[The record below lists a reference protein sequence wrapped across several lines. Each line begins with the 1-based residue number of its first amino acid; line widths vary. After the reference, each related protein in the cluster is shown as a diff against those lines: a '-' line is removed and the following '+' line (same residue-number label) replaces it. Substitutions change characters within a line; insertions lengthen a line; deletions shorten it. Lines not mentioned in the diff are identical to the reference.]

1 MAWIDVDKWQE
12 IFSSISR
19 HKLRTTLT
27 ALGVFWGMFMLVL
40 LLGAASGLEN
50 GVEYEFRD
58 DAINSIWVR
67 NGTTSLPYQGL
78 PEGRRIQFT
87 NAEFDLIKNMPG
99 VEHITAR
106 YYLPGD
112 QTVSY
117 GQTTLSFPV
126 RSVHPGHKY
135 LENTIMV
142 DGRYINQQDID
153 QRRKVV
159 VIGEN
164 LRKELFKEEKK
175 VIGKEI
181 NIGGTVYRIVG
192 LYTDTGSEYETR
204 IIYLPISTA
213 QQIYAGTD
221 RVHQI
226 MFTTGDL
233 SFEQT
238 EALEE
243 RVRLALAGQL
253 RFDPKDRRAVWA
265 NNRAEEH
272 REIKNLLAMIRLFG
286 WIVSLGSILAGI
298 IGVSNIMLIIVRDR
312 TKEIGIRKAM
322 GATPASIISMILQ
335 EAVVITGVAGYL
347 GICAG
352 IFLIAQ
358 FNGLESGYFRNPEVD
373 WSVTA
378 SALVVLVLAGLLAG
392 WMPARRAAN
401 IHPVEAMRG

>member
-87 NAEFDLIKNMPG
+87 NAEFDLIKDMPG
-99 VEHITAR
+99 VEHITGR

-126 RSVHPGHKY
+126 RSVHPGHRY

-142 DGRYINQQDID
+142 DGRYLNQQDIEE
-153 QRRKVV
+153 RRKVA

-164 LRKELFKEEKK
+164 LRKELFKEDKK

-181 NIGGTVYRIVG
+181 NIGGTVYQIVG

-238 EALEE
+238 QALEE
-243 RVRLALAGQL
+243 KVRVALAGQL
-253 RFDPKDRRAVWA
+253 RFDPADRRAVWA

-298 IGVSNIMLIIVRDR
+298 IGVSNIMLIIVKDR

-322 GATPASIISMILQ
+322 GATPASIIGMVLQ
-335 EAVVITGVAGYL
+335 EALVITGVAGYL

-352 IFLIAQ
+352 IFIVAQ
-358 FNGLESGYFRNPEVD
+358 VSSIESGYFRNPQVD
-373 WSVTA
+373 WGVTA
-378 SALVVLVLAGLLAG
+378 SALVVLVMAGLLAG